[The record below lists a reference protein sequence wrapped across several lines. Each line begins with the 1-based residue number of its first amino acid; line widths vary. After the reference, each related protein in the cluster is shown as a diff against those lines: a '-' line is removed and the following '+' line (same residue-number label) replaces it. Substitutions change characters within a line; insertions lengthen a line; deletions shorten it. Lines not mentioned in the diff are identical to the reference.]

1 MDVSE
6 NNGTPKSSILIIVF
20 HYKPSIF
27 GTPIYGNTHISRN
40 FLSLATQMTD
50 SEKES
55 DNEKE
60 SSFCC
65 QGFYCSIPLPDGL
78 EKLAFDW
85 KMSHDV
91 IPLSCVLYPMIC
103 P

>member
-1 MDVSE
+1 MVTQDGKAGARFCGNFSGAG
-6 NNGTPKSSILIIVF
+6 NLRGMLI
-20 HYKPSIF
+20 SD
-27 GTPIYGNTHISRN
+27 ISRN

-55 DNEKE
+55 ENEKE

-78 EKLAFDW
+78 EKLAFD
-85 KMSHDV
+85 
-91 IPLSCVLYPMIC
+91 
-103 P
+103 